1 MPVNEDTF
9 DNIPIGQKPLI
20 WPTVHCI
27 SNLTRHGC
35 SCSLDGTIV
44 DTTPLVCLYLLARLL
59 QAELEKCLRLVSNL
73 PVQDM
78 ETYLGNFHNTR
89 RKNQLKD
96 SCKYP

>member
-1 MPVNEDTF
+1 MYYSVCTSPFFCTSKTNATDQAT
-9 DNIPIGQKPLI
+9 I
-20 WPTVHCI
+20 HI
-27 SNLTRHGC
+27 SNLTRHDC

-78 ETYLGNFHNTR
+78 ETYLGNN
-89 RKNQLKD
+89 NNIQL
-96 SCKYP
+96 SESI

>member
-1 MPVNEDTF
+1 MYSTLSVPAHFFAPQRQTL
-9 DNIPIGQKPLI
+9 LI
-20 WPTVHCI
+20 KLPYM
-27 SNLTRHGC
+27 SNLTRHNC

-78 ETYLGNFHNTR
+78 DTYLGNN
-89 RKNQLKD
+89 NNIQL
-96 SCKYP
+96 SESI